1 MRRGCYSPAALRAGR
16 CQRNETPGWCRP
28 PQGGERQPEAESGG
42 HRSNPTRP
50 AGDRTRRLHERF
62 PALRTR
68 AGGRVRAHAH
78 RCQHLPGGRP
88 GARPVAPLPNRCVV
102 PCPGDEFFKDLS
114 HGRRAGQ
121 PAHPRPRRHAATA
134 GPLIVTII
142 FNPPVFFRLST
153 ARGPEPSQ
161 PSSER
166 NHTPSSRVGIL
177 SSGGGREW
185 AIPPFA
191 PGIVS
196 AYRFHAAA
204 SGIPRLNSARTPG
217 PAPSA
222 ANASRAGPG
231 RGERR
236 IAR

>member
-16 CQRNETPGWCRP
+16 CQRHETPGWCRP

-42 HRSNPTRP
+42 NRSNPTRP

-88 GARPVAPLPNRCVV
+88 GARPVAPLPNPLRSAV
-102 PCPGDEFFKDLS
+102 PW
-114 HGRRAGQ
+114 RRVFQGSL
-121 PAHPRPRRHAATA
+121 PWSPCRATR
-134 GPLIVTII
+134 TSSS
-142 FNPPVFFRLST
+142 PPPCCDGWTFDCYDHFQSSCFFRLST